1 MNVHSLAGDVLL
13 AVHAASVWFCV
24 GLVWVIQLLVYPG
37 FAALDRERWR
47 AVHDDH
53 TRTMGLLVTAPWA
66 LQGLTCAIL
75 LVWRPAGVPL
85 AAALAAAVCGAV
97 TVGVTV
103 GVSVPCHRRLSAGY
117 DADVLARLVRTNW
130 WRTAAW
136 TLGGL
141 VAVAMLLTYEAA
153 TR

>member
-1 MNVHSLAGDVLL
+1 VSAPSLVGDVLL
-13 AVHAASVWFCV
+13 AVHAAAVWFCA

-37 FAALDRERWR
+37 FADVARDRWTT
-47 AVHDDH
+47 VHDAH

-66 LQGLTCAIL
+66 LQGLTCAVL

-85 AAALAAAVCGAV
+85 VAALAAAVCGAV
-97 TVGVTV
+97 TVAVTV

-117 DADVLARLVRTNW
+117 DAAVLARLVRTNW

-141 VAVAMLLTYEAA
+141 VAVAMLLLRT
-153 TR
+153 